1 MHWGEE
7 RSRTCSRR
15 CRSCSTSRLT
25 IAEWLGTAV
34 IVNVPYLLLGVA
46 WSAANSDRFADLHG
60 VELVLT
66 FVGTVLCWPVLW
78 LPNVC
83 AA

>member
-1 MHWGEE
+1 ML
-7 RSRTCSRR
+7 T
-15 CRSCSTSRLT
+15 TLQKLFDVKLT

-46 WSAANSDRFADLHG
+46 WSAANADRLADLHG

-78 LPNVC
+78 LPTVC